1 MTLHSE
7 HSVTVAAA
15 PEVLFGLIGDVTLWP
30 AIFEPTVHAK
40 HLRRAPGEERFQLW
54 ALARGELKTWV
65 SRRSL
70 DPGRRYITFEQERTQ
85 APIASMSGSWTF
97 HPSGGGTV
105 VVLAHDF
112 TAVGNGEHDEWLV
125 SAVDVNSNRELA
137 ALRRIA
143 ELGHAVTDVVVSFED
158 EMRLQG
164 SADDAYS
171 FIDRSDLWPQ
181 RLRHVARV
189 SLLEPQP
196 GVQYME
202 MDTMTSD
209 GSTHTTR
216 SVRLCFPPG
225 QIVYKQL
232 VTPELLLGHS
242 GSWQLTR
249 RDGGDV
255 ATARHTVV
263 INPDAVPRVLG
274 ADRTLADAQAFVR
287 DALGAN
293 SRATMSRASEYAGQ
307 LAASGRNG
315 AVP

>member
-1 MTLHSE
+1 MALHCE

-15 PEVLFGLIGDVTLWP
+15 PEVLFDLIGDVTRWP

-40 HLRRAPGEERFQLW
+40 HLHRAPGRERFQLW
-54 ALARGELKTWV
+54 ALAHDELKTWV
-65 SRRSL
+65 SRRTL
-70 DPGRRYITFEQERTQ
+70 DPVQRYITFEQERTQ

-97 HPSGGGTV
+97 HPSGGGTE
-105 VVLAHDF
+105 VVLTHDF
-112 TAVGNGEHDEWLV
+112 TAVGDGEHDEWLV
-125 SAVDVNSNRELA
+125 SAVDANSNGELA

-143 ELGHAVTDVVVSFED
+143 ELGHAVADVVVSFAD
-158 EMRLQG
+158 EIPLQG
-164 SADDAYS
+164 SPDDAYS
-171 FIDRSDLWPQ
+171 FIERSDLWPQ
-181 RLRHVARV
+181 RLPHVARV

-196 GVQYME
+196 GVQDME

-209 GSTHTTR
+209 GSRHTTR
-216 SVRLCFPPG
+216 SIRLCVPPG
-225 QIVYKQL
+225 EIVYKQL

-242 GSWQLTR
+242 GAWQLTR

-263 INPDAVPRVLG
+263 IDPDAVPRVLG
-274 ADRTLADAQAFVR
+274 ADRTLADARAFVR
-287 DALGAN
+287 GALGAN